1 MRNWFRFLAIYAFFV
16 ATAPAYATGMTSGND
31 LGTRLAGVLKDL
43 YGPLFLTITGVSYLV
58 GFIMLA
64 KGLDLL
70 KDSAAWGSTRSTKE
84 NGAGRGMAHL
94 ASGATLIAFPD
105 AVGIGVTTMFGDA
118 FNIFGSASEFKNV
131 AAQLDMGNTPNF
143 GVRDGSLQSL
153 LSIGSVTPP
162 ENCYGSPAPAVC
174 FSKNIAQN
182 VVPIGLIVTYAVVF
196 LAGALM
202 VAKAIFEFAH
212 EDVGGRGGDG
222 KSAVAKAAV
231 GFLMC
236 NSPFLLGAISTTILG
251 QTGALTTR
259 GGLDRSFL
267 SYRFNGAV
275 TGSNTAWLQA
285 HQEMVGYLFTILAL
299 FGALAFF
306 RGVFVLKAV
315 TDRRSSNASA
325 GNALVFM
332 SAGVFL
338 ANMKMTACF
347 VTTTFGGQGLTL
359 GFCSN

>member
-1 MRNWFRFLAIYAFFV
+1 MRNWFRFLATYALFV
-16 ATAPAYATGMTSGND
+16 TTAPAYATTTAGND
-31 LGTRLAGVLKDL
+31 LGTRLSGVLTDI
-43 YGPLFLTITGVSYLV
+43 YGPLFLTIAGVCYLV

-64 KGLDLL
+64 KGLDLM
-70 KDSAAWGSTRSTKE
+70 KDSSAWGSTRSTRE

-94 ASGATLIAFPD
+94 ASGAVLIAFPE
-105 AVGIGVTTMFGDA
+105 AIGIGVTTMFGDA
-118 FNIFGSASEFKNV
+118 FNIFGSASEFKSV
-131 AAQLDMGNTPNF
+131 AAQLDMGNNPNF
-143 GVRDGSLQSL
+143 GVRDGSLRSL
-153 LSIGSVTPP
+153 LAIGTVTPP
-162 ENCYGSPAPAVC
+162 ENCYLSAAPAVC

-182 VVPIGLIVTYAVVF
+182 VVPIGLIVTYAGVF

-202 VAKAIFEFAH
+202 VAKAVFEFAH

-259 GGLDRSFL
+259 GGLDKSFL
-267 SYRFNGAV
+267 SYRFS
-275 TGSNTAWLQA
+275 GSVSGSTTAWLQS
-285 HQEMVGYLFTILAL
+285 HGEMMGYLFTILAL

-306 RGVFVLKAV
+306 RGIFVLKSI
-315 TDRRSSNASA
+315 TDRRGSNASA

-332 SAGVFL
+332 AAGVFL

-347 VTTTFGGQGLTL
+347 VTNTFGGAGMTL
-359 GFCSN
+359 GFCAN